1 MPQVRQD
8 SQCSQP
14 VDDLSPRELAVVTR
28 VTSGVLLKAIGAE
41 LEISI
46 QAASTYLAR
55 AQRKLRQPSRW
66 RMAVFVRG
74 PLPELPE
81 LTARWGI
88 VLSQSERKLGDML
101 LKGASN
107 ADIARAIGRSNKV
120 AARLVGR
127 LLRKL
132 NVGTR
137 WELFDRAVINRDGT
151 SAR

>member
-1 MPQVRQD
+1 M
-8 SQCSQP
+8 
-14 VDDLSPRELAVVTR
+14 
-28 VTSGVLLKAIGAE
+28 
-41 LEISI
+41 
-46 QAASTYLAR
+46 
-55 AQRKLRQPSRW
+55 
-66 RMAVFVRG
+66 FVRG
-74 PLPELPE
+74 PLPEFPE